1 VLPERVPADSS
12 GELVVLAFGGRQD
25 DRPFVVGELIAGGSG
40 AGPHSDGVDA
50 IETDVTNC
58 MNLPVEAMEMDAP
71 IRVHRLAL
79 RQDSGGAGRQ
89 RGGLGVVK
97 EYEILDGE
105 ISFTYRGER
114 HFFAPQ
120 GARGG
125 EEGVKA
131 TAAIRRSDGREEV
144 VPSKMMTTLKRGDRV
159 IIETAGGGGS
169 GPATERNKEALAID
183 LADGKV
189 SVALRATRK

>member
-1 VLPERVPADSS
+1 VPADSS
-12 GELVVLAFGGRQD
+12 GELVVLAFGGRHNGQ
-25 DRPFVVGELIAGGSG
+25 PFVVGELIAGGSG
-40 AGPHSDGVDA
+40 AGPRSDGVDA

-71 IRVHRLAL
+71 IRVHQVAL
-79 RQDSGGAGRQ
+79 RQDSGGAGKH

-125 EEGVKA
+125 GDGAKA
-131 TAAIRRSDGREEV
+131 CAAIRRVDGREEV
-144 VPSKMMTTLKRGDRV
+144 IPSKMMTTLKRGDRIV
-159 IIETAGGGGS
+159 IQTAGGGGS
-169 GPATERNKEALAID
+169 GPAGARDHRAVEID
-183 LADGKV
+183 IADGKV
-189 SVALRATRK
+189 SVTG